1 MLNYVIYNKMMY
13 RTFTTLFFLTP
24 LLYSYMFMYSALSLN
39 GFAIDSSV
47 LRLKKLFSFFS
58 A

>member
-1 MLNYVIYNKMMY
+1 MMY
-13 RTFTTLFFLTP
+13 RTFTTLLYLTP
-24 LLYSYMFMYSALSLN
+24 LLYSYMCALLLN